1 MKVLLDSGATG
12 NFISDAMAT
21 ALKLKI
27 TSDVDFQ
34 DLTLADGSKV
44 WASGYVQFTMN
55 CGGCKGKNI
64 ARVFPNLLK
73 ECILGMPWLVQENPI
88 IGWKRRQ
95 VTIQRSGSFIT
106 LQVVRRHH
114 VKPIIET
121 VNLCSRKQVERWF
134 RWRKVDQAYL
144 GFIPL
149 VKDEKE

>member
-44 WASGYVQFTMN
+44 WTAGYVEFTMN
-55 CGGCKGKNI
+55 CGGYKGKI
-64 ARVFPNLLK
+64 IDKLFPNLSK

-88 IGWKRRQ
+88 I
-95 VTIQRSGSFIT
+95 
-106 LQVVRRHH
+106 
-114 VKPIIET
+114 
-121 VNLCSRKQVERWF
+121 
-134 RWRKVDQAYL
+134 D
-144 GFIPL
+144 
-149 VKDEKE
+149 